1 MFKILVI
8 LILLSLAAIA
18 GVTYFVLWPL
28 ALQAMAALTTVLQP
42 AVENIRNVVPVL
54 PPEISINDLLAAVPL
69 LGQLG
74 TEGITLLAEVA
85 EGGITPEEAQQIL
98 DLLRQKLS
106 AEELAQLKALLNA
119 VPTP

>member
-1 MFKILVI
+1 MLKILVI
-8 LILLSLAAIA
+8 LILLGLAAIA

-42 AVENIRNVVPVL
+42 AVENIRDAVPVL

-74 TEGITLLAEVA
+74 TEGLTLLTKVA

-119 VPTP
+119 VPAP